1 MAGSLIGAASTNFA
15 YFYWYTLV
23 RGCYLSQATPTASLS
38 TPAELILGAVAGALA
53 QIFTI
58 PVAVLTARQQTCS
71 ASERKN
77 IVDTARDVISEDGIS
92 GLWRGLKAS
101 LVLVINPSITY
112 GAYQRFHTIL
122 YPHKTHL
129 TPYEAFFLGAL
140 SKVLATLATQPLI
153 VAKIGL
159 QSKPPPG
166 APTFKSFGQ
175 VMVYIAKHEGTKG
188 LFKGIGPQI
197 TKGLLEQGLLMMIKE
212 KMELV
217 FILLWR
223 VVKKMRTDK
232 LASRAGMQI
241 VLKK

>member
-1 MAGSLIGAASTNFA
+1 MAGSLIGVASTNFA

-23 RGCYLSQATPTASLS
+23 RGFYLSRATPTTTLS
-38 TPAELILGAVAGALA
+38 TPAELALGAVAGALA
-53 QIFTI
+53 QLFTI
-58 PVAVLTARQQTCS
+58 PVAVLTTRQQTCT
-71 ASERKN
+71 ALERKN
-77 IVDTARDVISEDGIS
+77 IRDTARDVISEDGLP

-101 LVLVINPSITY
+101 LVLVVNPSITY

-122 YPHKTHL
+122 YPHKSRL
-129 TPYEAFFLGAL
+129 SPYEAFLLGAL

-153 VAKIGL
+153 VAKVGL

-166 APTFKSFGQ
+166 ALPFKTFGQ
-175 VMVYIAKHEGTKG
+175 VMAYIIKHEGTMS

-197 TKGLLEQGLLMMIKE
+197 TKGLLVQGLLMMTKD
-212 KMELV
+212 KMELM

-223 VVKKMRTDK
+223 VVKKMRADR
-232 LASRAGMQI
+232 LAARAGTQI